1 MNKLMAMQI
10 FVRVAESGSFS
21 SAAGQLGISVSA
33 VAKTIARLEDDLGTR
48 LLERS
53 TRRLAMNDDGR
64 EFYARAVQILNDVED
79 AEASL
84 RAGAR
89 VPKGRIRLA
98 LPVLFARLS
107 FLPRA
112 AEFAARY
119 PDIVLELRFDDR
131 PGDLIE
137 QGLDLAVVVGDL
149 SDSRHVARV
158 LNRGPRITA
167 ASARYLE
174 RHGTPQLPHELLQ
187 HNCITSTTSPTWAF
201 SDNGRVVDVA
211 VSGNLIVT
219 GGDAM
224 RECALLGLGVVQ
236 SNWWTMRHDLDAG
249 ILVPLLEKY
258 AVEGRP
264 ISVVYP
270 SARHVT
276 SKVRALIDFLVEIT
290 RLPPEVQQSLD
301 RRVRPARIAQS

>member
-1 MNKLMAMQI
+1 MNKLMAMQT
-10 FVRVAESGSFS
+10 FVRVAESVSFS
-21 SAAGQLGISVSA
+21 SAASQLGISVSA
-33 VAKTIARLEDDLGTR
+33 VAKMIARLEDELGTR

-84 RAGAR
+84 RRGAR
-89 VPKGRIRLA
+89 MPKGRIRIA
-98 LPVLFARLS
+98 LPVLFARLT
-107 FLPRA
+107 FLPRL

-119 PDIVLELRFDDR
+119 PEIVLELRFDDR

-137 QGLDLAVVVGDL
+137 QGLDVAVVVGDL

-167 ASARYLE
+167 ASARYLD
-174 RHGTPQLPHELLQ
+174 RHGTPQAPLDLLQ
-187 HNCITSTTSPTWAF
+187 HNCITSITSPVWTF
-201 SDNGRVVDVA
+201 NDGGRIVDVS
-211 VSGNLIVT
+211 VSGNLVVT

-236 SNWWTMRHDLDAG
+236 SNWWTTHHDLDSG
-249 ILVPLLEKY
+249 MLTPLLESY

-270 SARHVT
+270 SARHVAN
-276 SKVRALIDFLVEIT
+276 KVRVLIDFLVEIT
-290 RLPPEVQQSLD
+290 RLPAEVEERLHRSAQ
-301 RRVRPARIAQS
+301 PARSV